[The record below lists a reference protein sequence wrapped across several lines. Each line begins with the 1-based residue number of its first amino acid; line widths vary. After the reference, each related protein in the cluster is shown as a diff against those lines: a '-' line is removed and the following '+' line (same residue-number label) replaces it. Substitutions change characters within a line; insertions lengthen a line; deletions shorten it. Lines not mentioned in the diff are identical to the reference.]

1 MKGNMRRR
9 KVILGSAALIILPS
23 AASARRDSL
32 VRKWRLTQY
41 DPHRCGFLVKGHPGG
56 WERETR
62 PYSIFVPDG
71 QLLDLQSIAIHG
83 RQFELIVGGPV
94 SIDEYVDRMEA
105 AGLGT

>member
-1 MKGNMRRR
+1 MPALSMTIDSPNAKGRAGVSGAVPAEERADAQATARHMKGNMRRR

-62 PYSIFVPDG
+62 P
-71 QLLDLQSIAIHG
+71 
-83 RQFELIVGGPV
+83 
-94 SIDEYVDRMEA
+94 
-105 AGLGT
+105 